1 MTKNAKKLLEFLRKY
16 IEKNKISPNYEE
28 MKEHMGLKSK
38 SSIFQYL
45 EYLEELGHIKK
56 DKLKSRSIE
65 LNSVIPFYNEIS
77 AGKPIDVI
85 NDQIE
90 YIDVNNFIKSDK
102 ANCIACKVHGNSME
116 SYGIFEDDII
126 IVERVTNYNS
136 NDIHAVQI
144 DDSEITLKKIKLI
157 KDEIGDIIFVL
168 TCLCNQMEIN
178 LENCIIDSIEKK
190 TKRDSERHKKNKKL
204 K

>member
-65 LNSVIPFYNEIS
+65 LNSVMPFYNEIS
-77 AGKPIDVI
+77 AGKPIDVL

-126 IVERVTNYNS
+126 ILERVTNYNS

-157 KDEIGDIIFVL
+157 KDEIEIFGDHKNFSSVRYKKDRVKILGKMV
-168 TCLCNQMEIN
+168 N
-178 LENCIIDSIEKK
+178 LVRKY
-190 TKRDSERHKKNKKL
+190 
-204 K
+204 

>member
-65 LNSVIPFYNEIS
+65 LNSVIPFFNKIS
-77 AGKPIDVI
+77 AGKPLDVLS
-85 NDQIE
+85 DQIE

-157 KDEIGDIIFVL
+157 KDEIEIFGDHKNFSSVRYKKDRVKILGKMV
-168 TCLCNQMEIN
+168 N
-178 LENCIIDSIEKK
+178 LVRKY
-190 TKRDSERHKKNKKL
+190 
-204 K
+204 

>member
-28 MKEHMGLKSK
+28 MKDHMGLKSK

-77 AGKPIDVI
+77 AGKPIDVL

-90 YIDVNNFIKSDK
+90 YIDLNNFIKSDK

-126 IVERVTNYNS
+126 ILERVTNYNS

-157 KDEIGDIIFVL
+157 KDEVEIFGDHKNFSSVRYKKDRVKILGKMV
-168 TCLCNQMEIN
+168 N
-178 LENCIIDSIEKK
+178 LVRKY
-190 TKRDSERHKKNKKL
+190 
-204 K
+204 

>member
-16 IEKNKISPNYEE
+16 IEENKISPNYEE

-65 LNSVIPFYNEIS
+65 LNSVMPFYNEIS
-77 AGKPIDVI
+77 AGKPIDVL

-90 YIDVNNFIKSDK
+90 YIDVNNFIRSDK
-102 ANCIACKVHGNSME
+102 ANCIACKVNGNSME

-157 KDEIGDIIFVL
+157 KNEVEIFGDHKNFSSVRYKKDRVKILGKMV
-168 TCLCNQMEIN
+168 N
-178 LENCIIDSIEKK
+178 LVRKY
-190 TKRDSERHKKNKKL
+190 
-204 K
+204 

>member
-65 LNSVIPFYNEIS
+65 LNSVIPFFNEIS
-77 AGKPIDVI
+77 AGKPIDVL

-126 IVERVTNYNS
+126 ILERVTNYNS

-157 KDEIGDIIFVL
+157 KDEIEIFGDHKNFSSVRYKKDRIKILGKIV
-168 TCLCNQMEIN
+168 N
-178 LENCIIDSIEKK
+178 LIRKY
-190 TKRDSERHKKNKKL
+190 
-204 K
+204 

>member
-1 MTKNAKKLLEFLRKY
+1 MTKNAKKLLEFLRIY

-77 AGKPIDVI
+77 AGKPIDVL

-157 KDEIGDIIFVL
+157 KDEVEIFGDHKNFSSVRYEKDRVKILGKIV
-168 TCLCNQMEIN
+168 N
-178 LENCIIDSIEKK
+178 LVRKY
-190 TKRDSERHKKNKKL
+190 
-204 K
+204 

>member
-77 AGKPIDVI
+77 AGKPIDVL

-157 KDEIGDIIFVL
+157 KGEIEIFGDHKNFSSVRYKKDRVKILGKMV
-168 TCLCNQMEIN
+168 N
-178 LENCIIDSIEKK
+178 LVRKY
-190 TKRDSERHKKNKKL
+190 
-204 K
+204 

>member
-1 MTKNAKKLLEFLRKY
+1 MTKNAKKLLDFLRKY

-45 EYLEELGHIKK
+45 EYLEEQGHIKK

-65 LNSVIPFYNEIS
+65 LNNLIPFYNAIS
-77 AGKPIDVI
+77 AGKPIDSLSQ
-85 NDQIE
+85 QIE
-90 YIDVNNFIKSDK
+90 YIDVNSFIKSNK
-102 ANCIACKVHGNSME
+102 MNCVACKVSGNSME

-126 IVERVTNYNS
+126 ILEKVTNYNS
-136 NDIHAVQI
+136 NDIHAIQI

-157 KDEIGDIIFVL
+157 KDEIEIFGDHKNFSSIKYKKDRIKIL
-168 TCLCNQMEIN
+168 GKMIN
-178 LENCIIDSIEKK
+178 LVRKY
-190 TKRDSERHKKNKKL
+190 
-204 K
+204 

>member
-28 MKEHMGLKSK
+28 MKDHMGLKSK

-77 AGKPIDVI
+77 AGKPIDVL

-157 KDEIGDIIFVL
+157 KDEIEIFGDHKNFSSVRYKKDRVKILGKMV
-168 TCLCNQMEIN
+168 N
-178 LENCIIDSIEKK
+178 LVRKY
-190 TKRDSERHKKNKKL
+190 
-204 K
+204 

>member
-77 AGKPIDVI
+77 AVKPIDVLS
-85 NDQIE
+85 DQIE

-102 ANCIACKVHGNSME
+102 SNCIACKVHGNSME

-126 IVERVTNYNS
+126 ILEKVSNYNS

-157 KDEIGDIIFVL
+157 KDEVEIFGDHKNFSSVRYKKDRVKILGKMV
-168 TCLCNQMEIN
+168 N
-178 LENCIIDSIEKK
+178 LVRKY
-190 TKRDSERHKKNKKL
+190 
-204 K
+204 

>member
-28 MKEHMGLKSK
+28 MKDHMGLKSK

-77 AGKPIDVI
+77 AGKPIDVL

-157 KDEIGDIIFVL
+157 KDEVEIFGDHKNFSSVRYKKDRVKILGKMV
-168 TCLCNQMEIN
+168 N
-178 LENCIIDSIEKK
+178 LVRKY
-190 TKRDSERHKKNKKL
+190 
-204 K
+204 

>member
-77 AGKPIDVI
+77 AGKPIDVL

-157 KDEIGDIIFVL
+157 KDEVEIFGDHKNFSSIRYKKDRVKIL
-168 TCLCNQMEIN
+168 GKMIN
-178 LENCIIDSIEKK
+178 LVRKY
-190 TKRDSERHKKNKKL
+190 
-204 K
+204 

>member
-1 MTKNAKKLLEFLRKY
+1 MTKNAKKLLDFLRKY
-16 IEKNKISPNYEE
+16 IEKNKMSPNYEE

-77 AGKPIDVI
+77 AGKPIDVL

-157 KDEIGDIIFVL
+157 KDEIEIFGDHKNFSSVRYKKDRVKILGKMV
-168 TCLCNQMEIN
+168 N
-178 LENCIIDSIEKK
+178 LVRKY
-190 TKRDSERHKKNKKL
+190 
-204 K
+204 

>member
-65 LNSVIPFYNEIS
+65 LKSVIPFYNEIS

-85 NDQIE
+85 SDQIE

-126 IVERVTNYNS
+126 ILERVTNYNS

-157 KDEIGDIIFVL
+157 KDEVEIFGDHKNFSSVRYKKDRVKILGKMV
-168 TCLCNQMEIN
+168 N
-178 LENCIIDSIEKK
+178 LVRKY
-190 TKRDSERHKKNKKL
+190 
-204 K
+204 

>member
-28 MKEHMGLKSK
+28 MRDHMGLKSK

-65 LNSVIPFYNEIS
+65 LNSVIPFYYEIS
-77 AGKPIDVI
+77 AGKPIDVL

-157 KDEIGDIIFVL
+157 KDEIEIFGDHKNFSSVRYKKDRVKILGKMV
-168 TCLCNQMEIN
+168 N
-178 LENCIIDSIEKK
+178 LVRKY
-190 TKRDSERHKKNKKL
+190 
-204 K
+204 

>member
-16 IEKNKISPNYEE
+16 IEENKISPNYEE

-65 LNSVIPFYNEIS
+65 LNSVMPFYNEIS
-77 AGKPIDVI
+77 AGKPIDVL

-90 YIDVNNFIKSDK
+90 YIDVNNFIRSDK

-157 KDEIGDIIFVL
+157 KNEVEIFGDHKNFSSVRYEKDRVKIL
-168 TCLCNQMEIN
+168 GKMIN
-178 LENCIIDSIEKK
+178 LVRKY
-190 TKRDSERHKKNKKL
+190 
-204 K
+204 

>member
-16 IEKNKISPNYEE
+16 IKKNKISPNYEE
-28 MKEHMGLKSK
+28 MKAHMGLKSK

-65 LNSVIPFYNEIS
+65 LNSVIPFFNEIS
-77 AGKPIDVI
+77 AGKPIDVL

-90 YIDVNNFIKSDK
+90 YIDVYNFIKSDK

-157 KDEIGDIIFVL
+157 KDEIEIFGDHKNFSSVRYKKDRVKILGKMV
-168 TCLCNQMEIN
+168 N
-178 LENCIIDSIEKK
+178 LVRKY
-190 TKRDSERHKKNKKL
+190 
-204 K
+204 

>member
-16 IEKNKISPNYEE
+16 IQKNKISPNYEE
-28 MKEHMGLKSK
+28 MKEHLGLKSK

-77 AGKPIDVI
+77 AGKPIDVL
-85 NDQIE
+85 NDQVE

-157 KDEIGDIIFVL
+157 KDEVEIFGDHKNFSSVRYEKDRVKIL
-168 TCLCNQMEIN
+168 GKMIN
-178 LENCIIDSIEKK
+178 LVRKY
-190 TKRDSERHKKNKKL
+190 
-204 K
+204 

>member
-28 MKEHMGLKSK
+28 MKDHMGLKSK

-65 LNSVIPFYNEIS
+65 LNSVIPFFNEIS
-77 AGKPIDVI
+77 AGKPIDVL

-157 KDEIGDIIFVL
+157 KDVVEIFGDHKNFSSVRYKKDRVKILGKMV
-168 TCLCNQMEIN
+168 N
-178 LENCIIDSIEKK
+178 LVRKY
-190 TKRDSERHKKNKKL
+190 
-204 K
+204 

>member
-65 LNSVIPFYNEIS
+65 LNSVIPFFNEIS
-77 AGKPIDVI
+77 AGKPIDVL

-90 YIDVNNFIKSDK
+90 YIDVNNFLKSDK

-157 KDEIGDIIFVL
+157 KDEVEIFGDHKNFSSVRYKKDRVKILGKMV
-168 TCLCNQMEIN
+168 N
-178 LENCIIDSIEKK
+178 LVRKY
-190 TKRDSERHKKNKKL
+190 
-204 K
+204 

>member
-65 LNSVIPFYNEIS
+65 LNSVIPFFNEIS
-77 AGKPIDVI
+77 AGKPIDVL

-102 ANCIACKVHGNSME
+102 ADCIACKVHGNSME

-157 KDEIGDIIFVL
+157 KDEIEIFGDHKNFSSIRYKKDRVKILGKMV
-168 TCLCNQMEIN
+168 N
-178 LENCIIDSIEKK
+178 LVRKY
-190 TKRDSERHKKNKKL
+190 
-204 K
+204 

>member
-77 AGKPIDVI
+77 AGKPIDVL

-90 YIDVNNFIKSDK
+90 YIDVNNFIKSNK

-126 IVERVTNYNS
+126 ILERVTNYNS

-157 KDEIGDIIFVL
+157 KDEIEIFGDHKNFSSVRYKKDRVKILGKMV
-168 TCLCNQMEIN
+168 N
-178 LENCIIDSIEKK
+178 LVRKY
-190 TKRDSERHKKNKKL
+190 
-204 K
+204 

>member
-77 AGKPIDVI
+77 AGKPIDVL

-102 ANCIACKVHGNSME
+102 SNCIACKVHGNSME

-157 KDEIGDIIFVL
+157 KGEVEIFGDHKNFSSVRYNKDRVKILGKMV
-168 TCLCNQMEIN
+168 N
-178 LENCIIDSIEKK
+178 LVRKY
-190 TKRDSERHKKNKKL
+190 
-204 K
+204 

>member
-1 MTKNAKKLLEFLRKY
+1 MTKKAKKLLEFLRKY
-16 IEKNKISPNYEE
+16 IKKNKISPNYEE
-28 MKEHMGLKSK
+28 MRDHMGLKSK

-65 LNSVIPFYNEIS
+65 LNSVIPFFNEIS
-77 AGKPIDVI
+77 AGKPIDVL

-126 IVERVTNYNS
+126 ILERVTNYNS

-157 KDEIGDIIFVL
+157 KDEVEIFGDHKNFSSVRYEKDRVKIL
-168 TCLCNQMEIN
+168 GKMIN
-178 LENCIIDSIEKK
+178 LVRKY
-190 TKRDSERHKKNKKL
+190 
-204 K
+204 

>member
-65 LNSVIPFYNEIS
+65 LNSVIPFFNEIS
-77 AGKPIDVI
+77 AGRPIDVL

-126 IVERVTNYNS
+126 ILERVTNYNS

-157 KDEIGDIIFVL
+157 KDEIEIFGDHKNFSSVRYKKDRVKILGKMV
-168 TCLCNQMEIN
+168 N
-178 LENCIIDSIEKK
+178 LVRKY
-190 TKRDSERHKKNKKL
+190 
-204 K
+204 

>member
-16 IEKNKISPNYEE
+16 IKKNKISPNYEE

-45 EYLEELGHIKK
+45 DYLEELGHIKK

-65 LNSVIPFYNEIS
+65 LNSVIPFYYEIS
-77 AGKPIDVI
+77 AGKPIDVL

-157 KDEIGDIIFVL
+157 KDEIEIFGDHKNFSSVRYKKDRVKILGKMV
-168 TCLCNQMEIN
+168 N
-178 LENCIIDSIEKK
+178 LVRKY
-190 TKRDSERHKKNKKL
+190 
-204 K
+204 

>member
-28 MKEHMGLKSK
+28 MRDHMGLKSK

-65 LNSVIPFYNEIS
+65 LNSVIPFFNEIS
-77 AGKPIDVI
+77 AGKPIDFL

-157 KDEIGDIIFVL
+157 KDEIEIFGDHKNFSSVRYKKDRVKILGKMV
-168 TCLCNQMEIN
+168 N
-178 LENCIIDSIEKK
+178 LVRKY
-190 TKRDSERHKKNKKL
+190 
-204 K
+204 

>member
-28 MKEHMGLKSK
+28 MKGHMGLKSK

-77 AGKPIDVI
+77 AGKPIDVL

-157 KDEIGDIIFVL
+157 KDEIEIFGDHKNFSSVRYKKDRVKILGKMV
-168 TCLCNQMEIN
+168 N
-178 LENCIIDSIEKK
+178 LVRKY
-190 TKRDSERHKKNKKL
+190 
-204 K
+204 

>member
-16 IEKNKISPNYEE
+16 IEKNKLSPNYEE

-65 LNSVIPFYNEIS
+65 LNSIIPFYNEIS
-77 AGKPIDVI
+77 AGKPIDVL

-102 ANCIACKVHGNSME
+102 TNCIACKVHGNSME

-126 IVERVTNYNS
+126 ILERVTNYKS

-157 KDEIGDIIFVL
+157 KDEVEIFGDHKNFSSVRYKKDRVKILGKMV
-168 TCLCNQMEIN
+168 N
-178 LENCIIDSIEKK
+178 LVRKY
-190 TKRDSERHKKNKKL
+190 
-204 K
+204 

>member
-77 AGKPIDVI
+77 AGKPIDVLS
-85 NDQIE
+85 DQIE

-157 KDEIGDIIFVL
+157 KDEIEIFGDHKNFSSVRYKKDRVKILGKMV
-168 TCLCNQMEIN
+168 N
-178 LENCIIDSIEKK
+178 LVRKY
-190 TKRDSERHKKNKKL
+190 
-204 K
+204 

>member
-16 IEKNKISPNYEE
+16 IKKNKISPNYEE

-65 LNSVIPFYNEIS
+65 LNSVMPFYNEIS
-77 AGKPIDVI
+77 AGKPIDVL

-90 YIDVNNFIKSDK
+90 YIDVNNFIGSDK

-157 KDEIGDIIFVL
+157 KDEVEIFGDHKNFSSVRYKKDRVKILGKMV
-168 TCLCNQMEIN
+168 N
-178 LENCIIDSIEKK
+178 LVRKYK
-190 TKRDSERHKKNKKL
+190 
-204 K
+204 

>member
-16 IEKNKISPNYEE
+16 IEENKISPNYEE

-65 LNSVIPFYNEIS
+65 LNSVMPFYNEIS
-77 AGKPIDVI
+77 AGKPIDVL

-90 YIDVNNFIKSDK
+90 YIDVNNFIRSDK

-126 IVERVTNYNS
+126 IVERVTNYNP

-157 KDEIGDIIFVL
+157 KNEVEIFGDHKNFSSVRYEKDRVKIL
-168 TCLCNQMEIN
+168 GKMIN
-178 LENCIIDSIEKK
+178 LVRKY
-190 TKRDSERHKKNKKL
+190 
-204 K
+204 

>member
-28 MKEHMGLKSK
+28 MKDHMGLKSK

-65 LNSVIPFYNEIS
+65 LNSVIPFFNEIS
-77 AGKPIDVI
+77 AGKPIDVLS
-85 NDQIE
+85 DQIE

-102 ANCIACKVHGNSME
+102 SNCIACKVHGNSME

-126 IVERVTNYNS
+126 ILEKVSNYNS

-157 KDEIGDIIFVL
+157 KDEVEIFGDHKNFSSVRYKKDRVKILGKMV
-168 TCLCNQMEIN
+168 N
-178 LENCIIDSIEKK
+178 LVRKY
-190 TKRDSERHKKNKKL
+190 
-204 K
+204 

>member
-65 LNSVIPFYNEIS
+65 LNRVIPFFNKIS
-77 AGKPIDVI
+77 AGKPLDVLS
-85 NDQIE
+85 DQIE

-157 KDEIGDIIFVL
+157 KDEIEIFGDHKNFSSVRYKKDRVKILGKMV
-168 TCLCNQMEIN
+168 N
-178 LENCIIDSIEKK
+178 LVRKY
-190 TKRDSERHKKNKKL
+190 
-204 K
+204 

>member
-77 AGKPIDVI
+77 AGKPIDVL

-126 IVERVTNYNS
+126 ILERVTNYNS

-157 KDEIGDIIFVL
+157 KDVVEIFGDHKNFSSVRYEKDRVKIL
-168 TCLCNQMEIN
+168 GKMIN
-178 LENCIIDSIEKK
+178 LVRKY
-190 TKRDSERHKKNKKL
+190 
-204 K
+204 

>member
-28 MKEHMGLKSK
+28 MKDHMGLKSK

-77 AGKPIDVI
+77 AGKPIDVL

-102 ANCIACKVHGNSME
+102 TNCIACKVHGNSME

-157 KDEIGDIIFVL
+157 KDEIEIFGDHKNFSSVRYKKDRVKILGKMV
-168 TCLCNQMEIN
+168 N
-178 LENCIIDSIEKK
+178 LVRKY
-190 TKRDSERHKKNKKL
+190 
-204 K
+204 

>member
-16 IEKNKISPNYEE
+16 IKKNKISPNYEE

-65 LNSVIPFYNEIS
+65 LNSVIPFFNEIS
-77 AGKPIDVI
+77 AGKPIDVL

-90 YIDVNNFIKSDK
+90 YIDFNNFIKSDK

-157 KDEIGDIIFVL
+157 KDEIEIFGDHKNFSSVRYKKDRVKILGKMV
-168 TCLCNQMEIN
+168 N
-178 LENCIIDSIEKK
+178 LVRKY
-190 TKRDSERHKKNKKL
+190 
-204 K
+204 

>member
-38 SSIFQYL
+38 SSIYQYL

-77 AGKPIDVI
+77 AGKPIDVL

-157 KDEIGDIIFVL
+157 KDEVEIFGDHKNFSSVRYKKDRVKIL
-168 TCLCNQMEIN
+168 GKMIN
-178 LENCIIDSIEKK
+178 LVRKY
-190 TKRDSERHKKNKKL
+190 
-204 K
+204 

>member
-77 AGKPIDVI
+77 AGKPIDVL

-90 YIDVNNFIKSDK
+90 FIDINNFIKSDK

-126 IVERVTNYNS
+126 ILEKVTNYNS

-157 KDEIGDIIFVL
+157 KDEVEIFGDHKNFSSVRYKKDRVKILGKMV
-168 TCLCNQMEIN
+168 N
-178 LENCIIDSIEKK
+178 LVRKY
-190 TKRDSERHKKNKKL
+190 
-204 K
+204 